1 MKTVIKNASILSVLV
16 ALTIGLSSAKAQKGL
31 YFGTS
36 LGPSYI
42 NTSITDVDFKEISF
56 TGNDL
61 SYKFFAGYKL
71 PAFLAI
77 EAGYR
82 NLGKISDDIAEQN
95 NAGWDVNAKANITLG
110 PLQIFGKAGA
120 YFNNVNV
127 TFKDPLRP
135 DINSNNTKFMFGFGA
150 GLNIQRL
157 GLRAEWESLDLSS
170 GSKVSMLTAGITYR
184 LTGGNK

>member
-1 MKTVIKNASILSVLV
+1 MKTVMKNASILSVIFV
-16 ALTIGLSSAKAQKGL
+16 LTLGMATVRAQKGF
-31 YFGTS
+31 YFGTG

-42 NTSITDVDFKEISF
+42 NTSIMDVDFSEISF

-71 PAFLAI
+71 PAFLAL

-120 YFNNVNV
+120 YFNNVKV
-127 TFKDPLRP
+127 TFKDPLKP

-170 GSKVSMLTAGITYR
+170 NNKVSMLTAGVTYR